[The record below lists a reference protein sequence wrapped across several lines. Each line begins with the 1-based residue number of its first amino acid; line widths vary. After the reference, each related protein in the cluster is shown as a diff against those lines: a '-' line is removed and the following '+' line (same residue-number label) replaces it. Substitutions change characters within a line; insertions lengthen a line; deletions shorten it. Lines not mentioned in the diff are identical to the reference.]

1 MASAQYTRLDV
12 SHGPRLEGLTTM
24 PFSVHTRPAPG
35 VTGLDA
41 TIYVLDDG
49 AGGKAEVWPALG
61 FNCFRWQAVKD
72 GRPLELL
79 YSDPGLFADGRPT
92 RSGIPIL
99 FPFPNRI
106 RDGRFI
112 WAGKEYRLPLND
124 GPKVNA
130 IHGFACRRPWRVV
143 GQGADASGAWL
154 TGEFHGDRDAPDCR
168 GLWPTDYRIRVT
180 YRLGTG
186 VLRLEA
192 EVSNPDAQPMP
203 FGLGYHPYFRVPFAP
218 GVAPEDCKVFVP
230 ARSYW
235 VLEES
240 LPTGERRPVDPSRDL
255 NAPRRFTDLTL
266 DDVLTDLPPGP
277 GVTVPVTRGMIEG
290 APGGV
295 TLEVRCTTG
304 FREMV
309 VFTPVHREA
318 FCIEPYTCT
327 TDAVNLQARRVDAG
341 WQALPPGGR
350 WSGVVELR
358 V

>member
-1 MASAQYTRLDV
+1 MA
-12 SHGPRLEGLTTM
+12 
-24 PFSVHTRPAPG
+24 FSVHTRPAPG
-35 VTGLDA
+35 VMGPGA
-41 TIYVLDDG
+41 TLFVLDDG
-49 AGGKAEVWPALG
+49 SGGKAEIWPALG
-61 FNCFRWQAVKD
+61 FNCYHWQVVKG
-72 GRPLELL
+72 GRTLDLL

-106 RDGRFI
+106 RAGRFT
-112 WAGKEYRLPLND
+112 WDGKEYQLPLND

-143 GQGADASGAWL
+143 DQGADTASAWL

-180 YRLGTG
+180 YRLGATS
-186 VLRLEA
+186 LRIEA
-192 EVSNPDAQPMP
+192 EVSNPDARPMP
-203 FGLGYHPYFRVPFAP
+203 FGLGYHPYFRIPFVPGA
-218 GVAPEDCKVFVP
+218 APEECKVVVP

-235 VLEES
+235 VLEEA
-240 LPTGERRPVDPSRDL
+240 LPTGERRPVTDGRDL
-255 NAPRRFTDLTL
+255 NQPRRYGDLTL
-266 DDVLTDLPPGP
+266 DDVLTDLGSAPGHA
-277 GVTVPVTRGMIEG
+277 GVVTRGMIEG
-290 APGGV
+290 APGV
-295 TLEVRCTTG
+295 ALELLCTMG

-341 WQALPPGGR
+341 WQVLPPGGR
-350 WSGVVELR
+350 WAGVVEMR

>member
-1 MASAQYTRLDV
+1 M
-12 SHGPRLEGLTTM
+12 G
-24 PFSVHTRPAPG
+24 FSVHTRPAPG

-49 AGGKAEVWPALG
+49 DGGKAEVWPALG
-61 FNCFRWQAVKD
+61 FNCFRWQTVKD

-106 RDGRFI
+106 RDGRFS

-180 YRLGTG
+180 YRLRIG

-203 FGLGYHPYFRVPFAP
+203 FGLGYHPYFRLPFAP
-218 GVAPEDCKVFVP
+218 GVEPADCTVTVP

-240 LPTGERRPVDPSRDL
+240 LPTGDRRPVDLTRDL
-255 NAPRRFTDLTL
+255 NLPRRLADLTL
-266 DDVLTDLPPGP
+266 DDVLTDLRSAADTGDGLRPCGAIGGAP
-277 GVTVPVTRGMIEG
+277 GVTLWVHCS
-290 APGGV
+290 A
-295 TLEVRCTTG
+295 G

-327 TDAVNLQARRVDAG
+327 TDAVNLQARGVDAG
-341 WQALPPGGR
+341 WLALPPGGR
-350 WSGVVELR
+350 WSGVVEVR